1 MSMGRKLKHGLNFG
15 PSTWPIDDYRI
26 CEDRPVKVGTPFGEF
41 PFEYR
46 RIERREDGVAIVG
59 LVAGLESRVVLD
71 KGDARR
77 AAIALA
83 VPAAAVSLLLLAR
96 AAGLKNR

>member
-1 MSMGRKLKHGLNFG
+1 MR
-15 PSTWPIDDYRI
+15 
-26 CEDRPVKVGTPFGEF
+26 VGTPFGEF

-77 AAIALA
+77 AALALA
-83 VPAAAVSLLLLAR
+83 VPAAAASLLLLAR
-96 AAGLKNR
+96 AADLKNR

>member
-1 MSMGRKLKHGLNFG
+1 M
-15 PSTWPIDDYRI
+15 
-26 CEDRPVKVGTPFGEF
+26 KVGTPFGEF

-71 KGDARR
+71 KADARR
-77 AAIALA
+77 AAIALV
-83 VPAAAVSLLLLAR
+83 VPAAAASLLLLAAR
-96 AAGLKNR
+96 RTRKISSQSK

>member
-1 MSMGRKLKHGLNFG
+1 M
-15 PSTWPIDDYRI
+15 
-26 CEDRPVKVGTPFGEF
+26 KVGTPFGEF

-46 RIERREDGVAIVG
+46 RIERRDDGVAIVG

-77 AAIALA
+77 AAIALGIPVVVA
-83 VPAAAVSLLLLAR
+83 LALLTRAR
-96 AAGLKNR
+96 R

>member
-1 MSMGRKLKHGLNFG
+1 M
-15 PSTWPIDDYRI
+15 
-26 CEDRPVKVGTPFGEF
+26 KVGTPFGEF

-46 RIERREDGVAIVG
+46 RVERREDGVAIVG

-71 KGDARR
+71 KTDARR

-83 VPAAAVSLLLLAR
+83 APVAAASLLLLAR
-96 AAGLKNR
+96 SRRA